1 MGIGA
6 DNWVAGKAEVIWLE
20 LRKEQRSGAGR
31 ELGCLLCFARIKPG
45 LLGSATAE
53 EETQLSAPAEHVK
66 AKTGEELLTGV
77 SSNSVTG

>member
-1 MGIGA
+1 MVLVTGL
-6 DNWVAGKAEVIWLE
+6 LE
-20 LRKEQRSGAGR
+20 KQRFGWSSEKEQQSRAGR

-53 EETQLSAPAEHVK
+53 EEMQSSAPAEHVK

-77 SSNSVTG
+77 SSNSVMG